1 MYTFV
6 FSFFHLAWYFWDS
19 CILCYLSTIILFLCW
34 LVLHGRLKQFIL
46 LILLLVDVWIVA
58 SFWLLWI
65 KLLWKFL
72 YVSLDTQRCVFLL
85 DINPGM
91 ELLACS
97 LYVCSAWVAALKQ
110 FSKIYTCTVRIWELQ
125 LLHML
130 QYILLFSYH

>member
-1 MYTFV
+1 MNVISVNGICVWLVFMRLIHSTMYMCEHISICSFSSHANITNNLSIVKVIDLWIV
-6 FSFFHLAWYFWDS
+6 FS
-19 CILCYLSTIILFLCW
+19 LS
-34 LVLHGRLKQFIL
+34 
-46 LILLLVDVWIVA
+46 
-58 SFWLLWI
+58 LLWI